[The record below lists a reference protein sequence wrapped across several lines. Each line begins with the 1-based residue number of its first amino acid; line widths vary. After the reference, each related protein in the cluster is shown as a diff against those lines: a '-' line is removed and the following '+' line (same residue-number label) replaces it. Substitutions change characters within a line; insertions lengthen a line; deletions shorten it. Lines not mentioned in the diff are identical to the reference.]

1 MAISCNILWPEHPHN
16 LFRSVPC
23 RPCYIRNV
31 YIIHNYAMNLIAW
44 QLAIN
49 VIKGVM
55 IKFLMQLLIANKN

>member
-1 MAISCNILWPEHPHN
+1 MAISCNILWPQHPHN
-16 LFRSVPC
+16 VFRRAPC

-31 YIIHNYAMNLIAW
+31 YIIHNYPMNLIAW

-49 VIKGVM
+49 VIRGVM